1 VTIANDLTKV
11 VHLRVTQ
18 FPRRQVHPG
27 DKIDHRRKAGKKT
40 DFRGKTL
47 ISAEDERGDTAKIN
61 EYGEALCHL
70 V

>member
-1 VTIANDLTKV
+1 MA
-11 VHLRVTQ
+11 Q

-27 DKIDHRRKAGKKT
+27 DKIDHGRKAGKKT

-47 ISAEDERGDTAKIN
+47 ISVNDERGDTAKIN